1 MQKRAVVQD
10 SNNPNNT
17 YSELA
22 GTVEPHALKARGVS
36 RVACTTYQVSVQP
49 GLYSKTLSRKKRET
63 TPPFF
68 LCLNCSK
75 RGLLLPILFETIRS
89 QCLSDLLNQ
98 TALEFSGASFCL
110 SLSIKYHCPASG
122 WLCISLFLSHS
133 PGGTGWPACGYMMLE
148 G

>member
-49 GLYSKTLSRKKRET
+49 GLYSKTLSGKKERNN
-63 TPPFF
+63 PPPLFF
-68 LCLNCSK
+68 S
-75 RGLLLPILFETIRS
+75 LLELFKTGAVVANLVRDHKITMFIR
-89 QCLSDLLNQ
+89 L
-98 TALEFSGASFCL
+98 A
-110 SLSIKYHCPASG
+110 
-122 WLCISLFLSHS
+122 
-133 PGGTGWPACGYMMLE
+133 
-148 G
+148 